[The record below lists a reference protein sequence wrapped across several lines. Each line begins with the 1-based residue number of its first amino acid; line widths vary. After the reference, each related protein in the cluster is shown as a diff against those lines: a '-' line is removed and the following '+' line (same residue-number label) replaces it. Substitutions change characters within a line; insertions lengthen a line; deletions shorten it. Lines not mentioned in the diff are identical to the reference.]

1 MSNESEI
8 IEPEL
13 KHFSPDPQ
21 TELAYRHWA
30 GKPKAKRT
38 CVLLHRGHEHSGR
51 VVHLAQALH
60 DEQTNVFAW
69 DARGHGLSS
78 GERGFAKNFGELVS
92 DLDKFIQYIT
102 QEYSIDINDIS
113 IVAQSVGAVI
123 AATWVHDYA
132 PKIRSLVLA
141 SPALR
146 VKLYVPLA
154 IPSLRVATHFGVM
167 KTVQSYVKSKLLTHD
182 PERQKSYDSDALV
195 TQQIATNILIGLY
208 DAGTRLLNDAGAITV
223 PTMLLTSGTDWV
235 VRKDAQ
241 RKLFEQLGS
250 NDKEMYE
257 LEFFH
262 DTYGE
267 LDADKPI
274 GLTKTFLDKHFA
286 KKSNYAPNIKYT
298 QQEFYML
305 SASTNIAKSM
315 VFAATKFLMF
325 SLGRI
330 SSGIDVGV
338 RTGFDSGAMLDYVY
352 HNKAEGKYGVGEFLD
367 RIYLDSPG
375 WKGIRVRGEHI
386 QQSLSR
392 VINDLA
398 LNDKTNKVKL
408 VEIATGQGHYIL
420 NGLTQANALDAEVLL
435 RDFDAENVAAVAQR
449 TKQEG
454 FTNCTVLQGDAFDE
468 TSMSEIPEQR
478 NIGIVSGLY
487 ELFTDNHLVSKSL
500 SLLADKISEGG
511 YLIYTGQ
518 PYHPQLEFIARVL
531 TSHRGGQDWVMRR
544 RTQAELDELVT
555 QAGFEKVDML
565 IDEWGIFTVSIAR
578 KIPS

>member
-1 MSNESEI
+1 MNNEPEMNKFAPDQETEI
-8 IEPEL
+8 I
-13 KHFSPDPQ
+13 
-21 TELAYRHWA
+21 YRHWQA
-30 GKPKAKRT
+30 NSEVKRV

-51 VVHLAQALH
+51 VVHLAEALH
-60 DEQTNVFAW
+60 DDQTSVFAW

-78 GERGFAKNFGELVS
+78 GKRGFAKNFGELVS
-92 DLDKFIQYIT
+92 DFDKFIQHIT
-102 QEYSIDINDIS
+102 QEYGVAVNDIS
-113 IVAQSVGAVI
+113 VVAQSVGAVI

-154 IPSLRVATHFGVM
+154 IPSLRLANHFGVM
-167 KTVQSYVKSKLLTHD
+167 QTVQSYVKSKLLTHD
-182 PERQKSYDSDALV
+182 TERQKSYDSDALI

-208 DAGTRLLNDAGAITV
+208 DAATRLIEDGAAITV

-241 RKLFEQLGS
+241 RKFFETLGS

-257 LEFFH
+257 LDGFYH

-267 LDADKPI
+267 LNADQPI
-274 GLTKTFLDKHFA
+274 ELTKTFLDKHFELE
-286 KKSNYAPNIKYT
+286 SNYSPNINYT

-305 SASTNIAKSM
+305 SASTNLIKSM
-315 VFAATKFLMF
+315 VFSATKLLMF

-330 SSGIDVGV
+330 SDGIDVGV

-352 HNKAEGKYGVGEFLD
+352 HNQAKGKYGVGPLLD
-367 RIYLDSPG
+367 RVYLDSPG

-386 QQSLSR
+386 QQSLCR
-392 VINDLA
+392 VVDDLKKD
-398 LNDKTNKVKL
+398 DKTNNIKL
-408 VEIATGQGHYIL
+408 VEIATGQGHYML
-420 NGLTQANALDAEVLL
+420 NGLAQANALDADVLL
-435 RDFDAENVAAVAQR
+435 RDFDSDNVAAVAQR
-449 TKQEG
+449 AQEQG
-454 FTNCTVLQGDAFDE
+454 FTNCNVLQGDAFDE
-468 TSMSEIPEQR
+468 SSMGEIPEQR
-478 NIGIVSGLY
+478 NIGVVSGLY
-487 ELFTDNHLVSKSL
+487 ELFADNDLVAKSL
-500 SLLADKISEGG
+500 KLLADKISEGG

-544 RTQAELDELVT
+544 RTQAELDALVT
-555 QAGFEKVDML
+555 QAGFEKIDML

-578 KIPS
+578 KIS